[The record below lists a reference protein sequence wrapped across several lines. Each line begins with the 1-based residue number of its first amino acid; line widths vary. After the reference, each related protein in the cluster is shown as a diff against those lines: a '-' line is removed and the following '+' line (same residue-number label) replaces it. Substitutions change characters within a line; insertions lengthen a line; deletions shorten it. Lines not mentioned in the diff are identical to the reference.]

1 MAKTEVETELAGL
14 LTVNDKGQTSLQRLK
29 LKNRYAQY
37 TVEEMPGGTLV
48 LVPVV
53 LVPAGTVTTAELAA
67 IRGMRAEAAD
77 GETA

>member
-1 MAKTEVETELAGL
+1 
-14 LTVNDKGQTSLQRLK
+14 
-29 LKNRYAQY
+29 
-37 TVEEMPGGTLV
+37 VEEMPGGTLV

>member
-48 LVPVV
+48 LVP
-53 LVPAGTVTTAELAA
+53 AGTVTTAELAA